1 MDSPLPPFL
10 DPLLDFLSDQLPPP
24 LYTFLLSFLSH
35 TITLLTSLIS
45 LAQSVIAAKP
55 WEWDPQTII
64 PPLISILAA
73 YLALYSLYR
82 TTGWM
87 FRTVF
92 WFVKWGTILAALSAG
107 VGWYMAN
114 QNSSGTGNDDLIS
127 SLGKAFVSVPNSHGC
142 DTADVDPP
150 HSQMNTASQT
160 GEKVRPKPWD
170 SFDKHRAWQHQKQA
184 GSGAGISNAQQIMA
198 DIATAAGR
206 TLMQGNWWDAAKTA
220 FTSSTTDR
228 DQTRKTTSDKK
239 QGKRNGRAK

>member
-45 LAQSVIAAKP
+45 LVQSLIAAKP
-55 WEWDPQTII
+55 WEWDPQAII

-127 SLGKAFVSVPNSHGC
+127 NLGKAF
-142 DTADVDPP
+142 
-150 HSQMNTASQT
+150 MNTASQT
-160 GEKVRPKPWD
+160 GEKVRPKSWD
-170 SFDKHRAWQHQKQA
+170 SFDKHRTWQHQKQA

-198 DIATAAGR
+198 DIAAAAGR

-228 DQTRKTTSDKK
+228 DQTRKTTNDKK

>member
-1 MDSPLPPFL
+1 
-10 DPLLDFLSDQLPPP
+10 
-24 LYTFLLSFLSH
+24 
-35 TITLLTSLIS
+35 
-45 LAQSVIAAKP
+45 
-55 WEWDPQTII
+55 
-64 PPLISILAA
+64 
-73 YLALYSLYR
+73 
-82 TTGWM
+82 M

-127 SLGKAFVSVPNSHGC
+127 SLGKAF
-142 DTADVDPP
+142 
-150 HSQMNTASQT
+150 MNTASQT